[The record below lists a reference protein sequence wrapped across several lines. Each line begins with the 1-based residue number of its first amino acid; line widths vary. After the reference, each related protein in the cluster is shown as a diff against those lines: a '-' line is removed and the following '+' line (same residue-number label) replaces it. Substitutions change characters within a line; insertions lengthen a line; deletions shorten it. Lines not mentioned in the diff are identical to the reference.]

1 MGLVTAA
8 ALDAVTIDAYGT
20 LVSLLDP
27 VPALESLLPGHG
39 RAAIERAFRSEAAF
53 YRERSHEAHD
63 AATLTRLREQCV
75 TVFNEE
81 LGSTLSAADYVGAL
95 RFEILAGVVPA
106 LRRLRSLGLSL
117 AVVGNWDVSLRER
130 LEELG
135 LASSFAAVVPV
146 ARKPSPAGIER
157 ALAALGVSAGRCL
170 HVGDEPGDEQAAR
183 AAGVR
188 FAAAPLAEAVASI
201 A

>member
-1 MGLVTAA
+1 VRAA

-20 LVSLLDP
+20 LVALVDP

-39 RAAIERAFRSEAAF
+39 RDAIAHAFRSEAAF

-63 AATLTRLREQCV
+63 GVTLTHLREQCV

-81 LGSTLSAADYVGAL
+81 LGSALSAADYVGAL

-117 AVVGNWDVSLRER
+117 AVVGNWDVSLHER

-135 LASSFAAVVPV
+135 LASFFTAVVPV

-157 ALAALGVSAGRCL
+157 ALVALGASAGRCL

-183 AAGVR
+183 AAGVG